1 MQRSLASVLSLC
13 TVLWALAC
21 AGPFAR
27 HPAAPAGNAEVERA
41 LGVLR
46 ARLDLPLAALA
57 KEVDRVLPPIG
68 GSVTPAVRQQL
79 FDREMVW
86 LGVQQLIGFGEDR
99 ARIESILSRLA
110 FDAHGPYF
118 PPGLEGHPAQVA
130 AELSRLGI
138 DPKERFAAGARS
150 VTPAQLV
157 QGARDRY
164 DDASLAED
172 PSWLIEAVTYG
183 RDPTQG
189 WVSANGAGTW
199 VHGYILRRLKTLAQ
213 TNDMNSTRL
222 AEGGLHF
229 AASIGRLVPRL
240 AEHPDFQQD
249 GSTREAVTVY
259 LRFLEWYQ
267 HQVMERWL
275 EQAAQN
281 LEPALEAYR
290 AAPSAATAEP
300 FLRRVRDAGHIL
312 EMIHDPKSWFDGRI
326 SPVEQRLA
334 AEKLAAT
341 VLRWYSPEL
350 DAARAALEQFYDVD
364 GRPLSLL
371 CMGQLMHVH
380 DGLSRWLAFSRE
392 SALAPAA
399 VVAERIVPLADGL
412 AEADVAG
419 ARDEIEPLLRVARD
433 AVEERAEHPA
443 RREPHVLDGL
453 IAQ

>member
-1 MQRSLASVLSLC
+1 MQR
-13 TVLWALAC
+13 
-21 AGPFAR
+21 
-27 HPAAPAGNAEVERA
+27 
-41 LGVLR
+41 
-46 ARLDLPLAALA
+46 
-57 KEVDRVLPPIG
+57 
-68 GSVTPAVRQQL
+68 
-79 FDREMVW
+79 
-86 LGVQQLIGFGEDR
+86 
-99 ARIESILSRLA
+99 
-110 FDAHGPYF
+110 
-118 PPGLEGHPAQVA
+118 
-130 AELSRLGI
+130 
-138 DPKERFAAGARS
+138 
-150 VTPAQLV
+150 
-157 QGARDRY
+157 ARDRY
-164 DDASLAED
+164 DDASFAED

-189 WVSANGAGTW
+189 WVSANGEATW
-199 VHGYILRRLKTLAQ
+199 VHGYILGRLKMLGQ
-213 TNDMNSTRL
+213 TNDLNATRL

-229 AASIGRLVPRL
+229 AESIGRLVPRL

-267 HQVMERWL
+267 HQVMEPWL

-350 DAARAALEQFYDVD
+350 DAARAALEQFYDAE

-371 CMGQLMHVH
+371 CMGQLMHVYH
-380 DGLSRWLAFSRE
+380 GLSLWLAFSRE

-399 VVAERIVPLADGL
+399 VVAEGIVPLADGL
-412 AEADVAG
+412 AEAHVAG

-443 RREPHVLDGL
+443 RREAHVLDGL